1 MQRQSRGFTLIELL
15 TTTSIFAILA
25 SIGVPSFRH
34 LIETQRAVAA
44 ISSLQSHMALA
55 RMAAVS
61 RNHRTVLCPTPDGQ
75 HCTNTTDWST
85 GWMLF
90 IDEDGNRQPDAS
102 DDILR
107 IEQQPISK
115 HLRIAS
121 TAGRQQLRYLSDGRS
136 AGSNLTINICNQR
149 GQLLGK
155 VIVNNV
161 GRPRSE
167 RYSGTAPCPF

>member
-1 MQRQSRGFTLIELL
+1 MQRSSRGFTLIELL

-25 SIGVPSFRH
+25 GISLPSFSQ
-34 LIETQRAVAA
+34 LIESQRTASA

-61 RNHRTVLCPTPDGQ
+61 RNNRTVLCPTPDGQ
-75 HCTNTTDWST
+75 HCTNSTDWST

-90 IDEDGNRQPDAS
+90 VDENGNRKPDAG

-107 IEQQPISK
+107 VEQQPIST

-121 TAGRQQLRYLSDGRS
+121 SAGRQQLRYLSDGRS
-136 AGSNLTINICNQR
+136 AGSNLTINLCNQR

-167 RYSGTAPCPF
+167 RYNGAAPCPF